1 MLVDQAL
8 SLFTGYQSAQNNS
21 EHTIA
26 AYQSDLCQFI
36 EFVAQELGKCSEQIS
51 VSEIDLYI
59 VRSFFGQ
66 LTNQGLAR
74 KSIARKLAAL
84 RTFFKFLCREG
95 ILALNPVHKVTSP
108 KLGSKLPQ
116 FLYLEQMEK
125 LLAASDCTTLL
136 GCRNQVIIELLY
148 GSGLRVSELI
158 SLNKEDLDP
167 DSRLIRVKGKGE
179 KERVVP
185 LTRYAIEAIQAYLA
199 LRQDALSALFLNYQG
214 SRLSVRSIRRILD
227 KLVSKISLGQHVHP
241 HMLRHSFATHLL
253 DGGADLRSV
262 QELLGH
268 EKLSSTQIY
277 THLTR
282 ERLKEVYTQAHPR
295 AKIEVRGQ
303 NAGVSG
309 QNPEVSGRKPEV
321 G

>member
-8 SLFTGYQSAQNNS
+8 SLFTGYQAAQNNS
-21 EHTIA
+21 NHTVE
-26 AYQSDLCQFI
+26 AYQTDLSQF
-36 EFVAQELGKCSEQIS
+36 FGFAAQELGKCLEQIT
-51 VSEIDLYI
+51 VGEVDLYI

-66 LTNQGLAR
+66 LTSQGLAR

-95 ILALNPVHKVTSP
+95 ILVQNPVHKVASP
-108 KLGSKLPQ
+108 KMGFKLPQ

-136 GCRNQVIIELLY
+136 GSRDQVIIELLY

-158 SLNKEDLDP
+158 SLNKEDIDP
-167 DSRLIRVKGKGE
+167 DISLIRVKGKGE
-179 KERVVP
+179 KERVIPV
-185 LTRYAIEAIQAYLA
+185 TRYALEAIQSYLD
-199 LRQDALSALFLNYQG
+199 LRQDAVPALFLNYQG
-214 SRLSVRSIRRILD
+214 SRLSVRSIRRIINN
-227 KLVSKISLGQHVHP
+227 LVNKVSLGQHVHP

-282 ERLKEVYTQAHPR
+282 ERLKEVYSKAHPR
-295 AKIEVRGQ
+295 A
-303 NAGVSG
+303 
-309 QNPEVSGRKPEV
+309 
-321 G
+321 